1 MILDLDIASE
11 LIAFCDEFQH
21 ADLNDCVDFICEKF
35 DIDATDDLID
45 EVAEFVFAD

>member
-11 LIAFCDEFQH
+11 LIAFCDEFEN

-35 DIDATDDLID
+35 DLDATDNLID
-45 EVAEFVFAD
+45 EVADFFFAN